1 MSDLKRRITE
11 TSYLTA
17 DNVER
22 YRAVMRFFYEQHQRM
37 RYRLRPE
44 EVVEGVR
51 AKGYLTDYTL
61 EQCQQDLEQL
71 AEWKNVIAQH
81 DGTRVNTIEE
91 YRRKSFRYQMTK
103 YAVEIERMVAGL
115 ENIRGFGGSLEPT
128 RLEKIATLLTQ
139 LKEAQGVFPQG
150 KALVHWEEL
159 LTTFRLMT
167 ESAADYIAHL
177 ESSRVEELMATES
190 FLIYKDSLT
199 HYLRNFMQGL
209 QRYSL
214 TIEGLLKGMDASF
227 VERYIRQVGEDEA
240 AKPQLDEPES
250 TDERLDRL
258 RDTWESFTAWFL
270 GRGNTESEVRG
281 FERATKNTI
290 AKIVRSALR
299 IQDSRRS
306 GVSRQREL
314 EHLGRW
320 FFAME
325 DIEEAHQL
333 AAYAFGLYK
342 TRHFQGSDAGETES
356 PDASMWDERPQE
368 RALTP
373 KSRRRIKENRT
384 AAVRSRRREQGQQR
398 MEWLKKRQEEE
409 QLLNRFLEQE
419 EVAMGDLPHLSRSV
433 FSQLLVWLGQCLAS
447 PSRKMLTSEGIRIQL
462 TVPADNERT
471 TVVTD
476 DGQLDM
482 PNYRLQFSRG
492 IQNDGP
498 TSENKKEQVVTFEP
512 QQA

>member
-1 MSDLKRRITE
+1 MADLKRPITE
-11 TSYLTA
+11 ASYLTA
-17 DNVER
+17 ENVER

-37 RYRLRPE
+37 RYRLTPE
-44 EVVEGVR
+44 EVVEGVK
-51 AKGYLTDYTL
+51 ASGYLTDYTL

-71 AEWKNVIAQH
+71 EAWKNLTAQH
-81 DGTRVNTIEE
+81 DGRRVNTIEE

-103 YAVEIERMVAGL
+103 YAVEIERMVSGL

-128 RLEKIATLLTQ
+128 RLEKIAALLTE
-139 LKEAQGVFPQG
+139 LKEAAGTFPQG
-150 KALVHWEEL
+150 KALPHWEEL

-214 TIEGLLKGMDASF
+214 TIEALLKGMDATV
-227 VERYIRQVGEDEA
+227 VERYIRQVSQEEA
-240 AKPQLDEPES
+240 AKPQLDEQES
-250 TDERLDRL
+250 AEERLERL
-258 RDTWESFTAWFL
+258 RETWESFAGWFL
-270 GRGNTESEVRG
+270 GRGNQESEVRG

-299 IQDSRRS
+299 IQESRRS

-320 FFAME
+320 FFSLK

-342 TRHFQGSDAGETES
+342 TRHFQGSDPGETES
-356 PDASMWDERPQE
+356 PDASMWDEPPQV
-368 RALTP
+368 RALTS
-373 KSRRRIKENRT
+373 KSRRRLRENAT
-384 AAVRSRRREQGQQR
+384 SAVRSRRGEQAQKR
-398 MEWLKKRQEEE
+398 LEWLERRREEE
-409 QLLNRFLEQE
+409 QLMKQFLERG
-419 EVAMGDLPHLSRSV
+419 EVVMEALPHLSRVV

-447 PSRKMLTSEGIRIQL
+447 PSRSILTSEGIRIQL
-462 TVPADNERT
+462 TVPPDNERT
-471 TVVTD
+471 VVVTD
-476 DGQLDM
+476 DGQLEM
-482 PNYRLQFSRG
+482 PNYRLRFSRG
-492 IQNDGP
+492 IDADEP
-498 TSENKKEQVVTFEP
+498 TAENATEKVVLL
-512 QQA
+512 